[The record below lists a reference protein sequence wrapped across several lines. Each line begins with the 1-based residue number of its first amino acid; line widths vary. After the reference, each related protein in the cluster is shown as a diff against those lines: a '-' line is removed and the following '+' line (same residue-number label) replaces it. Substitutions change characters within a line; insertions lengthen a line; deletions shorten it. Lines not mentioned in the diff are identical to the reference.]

1 MDCMGSCIRVETA
14 ITPVTTPAIVAQ
26 QLTKRFG
33 RTIAVDHID
42 LEIPR
47 GSVCGLA
54 GVNGAGKTTT
64 ISMLLGLLAP
74 TRGSLRV
81 LDLDPVKQSFE
92 LRQRIGYVPERHYIY
107 EWMRV
112 RHVLSL
118 TRGVYPTWDKH
129 RCAELIDYLK
139 LPMNRSVKQLSKGE
153 LAKLALVIGLSH
165 DADLLILDEPT
176 SGLDP
181 IARRELLSL
190 IQQMVRR
197 RTCTVLFS
205 SHILSD
211 IERLADRIIVLDQGK
226 VVANGSLDDLR
237 SRYVRASLFFRTP
250 PEDETP
256 IPEALRVE
264 RSLREWVVTFRSMEE
279 TRIREIAEGVGAD
292 DCFIQ
297 PATLDDVFFEIVK
310 GQSAEVRA

>member
-1 MDCMGSCIRVETA
+1 
-14 ITPVTTPAIVAQ
+14 
-26 QLTKRFG
+26 
-33 RTIAVDHID
+33 
-42 LEIPR
+42 
-47 GSVCGLA
+47 
-54 GVNGAGKTTT
+54 
-64 ISMLLGLLAP
+64 
-74 TRGSLRV
+74 
-81 LDLDPVKQSFE
+81 
-92 LRQRIGYVPERHYIY
+92 
-107 EWMRV
+107 
-112 RHVLSL
+112 
-118 TRGVYPTWDKH
+118 
-129 RCAELIDYLK
+129 
-139 LPMNRSVKQLSKGE
+139 VKQLSKGE